1 MGMRDNDGGMDLP
14 NILVINKNDFHV
26 KNYVCLDFEIDTSH
40 GDFGHPVHPANQMLL
55 ACWSLG
61 PDHPAFEEQDKV
73 YSVWGN
79 EYELKSLVDHLNA
92 AEMLVA
98 HNAKYELG
106 WLKRCGFDIGSI
118 IVFDTK
124 IAEYVLSGNLKMS
137 TSLDDCC
144 KRRGW
149 RAKDPVVDKMMKA
162 KVNPIHI
169 PRRWL
174 QGRCIQ
180 DVNSTEDLFKDQLAH
195 LDRTNRLGVMMVRT
209 AFTPVL
215 TDMEFQ
221 GMMLDEERVM
231 EEYEREQANEHE
243 CLLKLQDMM
252 GALNPG
258 STKDLAQWI
267 YIDLGFE
274 ELRKN
279 GKPVRTAGDKPVTNI
294 ATIDALEAK
303 TPEQKQW
310 KTLYFEWNSSKQ
322 RISKYLDFYVA
333 VCNQMDGVFYAQF
346 NQTQTATH
354 RLSSSGMRIKFE
366 HVKDDKGNVKEG
378 TTQFQNQPREY
389 KRIYKAKNPDFYFVE
404 EDGSGLEFRVAG
416 MVGDDPQIKEDINNP
431 DFDPH
436 YQSAM
441 VINGYDSYEPVSK
454 EQRTAAKAHTFKPL
468 FGGQSGTNAQKRY
481 YEAFNE
487 RYSSLTG
494 TQDGWL
500 SEAKFTKRVI
510 LPWGLRLY
518 FPHIKADKKG
528 YIPER
533 AQIFNA
539 PIQSFATADIIP
551 IQATL
556 LWHLIRDNGYED
568 VMILVNTIHDS
579 VLAEVHKDYMEIYKE
594 LVTLSW
600 QLVFNVI
607 GNWYGED
614 VLNMMDGMPLGT
626 EILWGDHWNEG
637 DEVSYDI
644 TKDTIKECA

>member
-1 MGMRDNDGGMDLP
+1 VVLP
-14 NILVINKNDFHV
+14 DALVINKNDFHV

-61 PDHPAFEEQDKV
+61 PDHPAFEKQDKV

-106 WLKRCGFDIGSI
+106 WLKRCGFDIGSTL
-118 IVFDTK
+118 VFDTK

-162 KVNPIHI
+162 GINPIHI
-169 PRRWL
+169 PRPWL

-180 DVNSTEDLFKDQLAH
+180 DVNSTEDLFKDQLAL

-231 EEYEREQANEHE
+231 QEYERERANEHE
-243 CLLKLQDMM
+243 CLLALQDMM

-267 YIDLGFE
+267 YIDLGFA

-279 GKPVRTAGDKPVTNI
+279 GKVVRTAGDKPVTNI

-303 TPEQKQW
+303 TPEQKEW
-310 KTLYFEWNSSKQ
+310 KALYFEWNSSKQ

-333 VCNQMDGVFYAQF
+333 VCNQMDGVFYASF

-354 RLSSSGMRIKFE
+354 RLSSSGMRVQFE
-366 HVKDDKGNVKEG
+366 HVKDEKGKTKSG

-389 KRIYKAKNPDFYFVE
+389 KRIYKAKHPDFYFVE

-416 MVGDDPQIKEDINNP
+416 MVGDDPQITEDINNP
-431 DFDPH
+431 
-436 YQSAM
+436 
-441 VINGYDSYEPVSK
+441 
-454 EQRTAAKAHTFKPL
+454 
-468 FGGQSGTNAQKRY
+468 
-481 YEAFNE
+481 
-487 RYSSLTG
+487 
-494 TQDGWL
+494 
-500 SEAKFTKRVI
+500 
-510 LPWGLRLY
+510 
-518 FPHIKADKKG
+518 
-528 YIPER
+528 
-533 AQIFNA
+533 
-539 PIQSFATADIIP
+539 
-551 IQATL
+551 
-556 LWHLIRDNGYED
+556 
-568 VMILVNTIHDS
+568 
-579 VLAEVHKDYMEIYKE
+579 
-594 LVTLSW
+594 
-600 QLVFNVI
+600 
-607 GNWYGED
+607 
-614 VLNMMDGMPLGT
+614 
-626 EILWGDHWNEG
+626 
-637 DEVSYDI
+637 
-644 TKDTIKECA
+644 